1 MKNIDISIENF
12 ADFIFDFDGVLTD
25 NMVSTDQ
32 NGIESVRCNRSDGL
46 AFLAFKKLNK
56 NIIILSTETNN
67 VVSFRGKKLDIPVI
81 HGVENK
87 IKQIELMA
95 SRNQIDL
102 KKTMYIGNDINDFF
116 AMQKCEFSACPA
128 DSHKRIIEI
137 SNFICKKNGGEG
149 IAREILEDLFK
160 IDLIDL
166 LYTNSGP

>member
-87 IKQIELMA
+87 IKQIELMV
-95 SRNQIDL
+95 
-102 KKTMYIGNDINDFF
+102 
-116 AMQKCEFSACPA
+116 
-128 DSHKRIIEI
+128 
-137 SNFICKKNGGEG
+137 SNIK
-149 IAREILEDLFK
+149 
-160 IDLIDL
+160 
-166 LYTNSGP
+166 